1 MNVKKKKIP
10 GTMLAVSHTG
20 HKDSPSALIKS
31 YVFIC
36 KSDMLVYKVTI
47 HIFLKN
53 ICFSDL
59 AHGDIRP
66 PVHWKV
72 KLNSIG

>member
-1 MNVKKKKIP
+1 MKKKKEKIP
-10 GTMLAVSHTG
+10 GTMLVVSHTG
-20 HKDSPSALIKS
+20 HKDSPPALIKS

-36 KSDMLVYKVTI
+36 KGDTLVYKVTI

-53 ICFSDL
+53 ICLSDL
-59 AHGDIRP
+59 AHGDKRP

-72 KLNSIG
+72 K